1 MLDCPDGITSWL
13 TEDQDDDGD
22 GVPDGT
28 EGVSSE
34 GGSNDMNALVVVLVL
49 VVVAVGLFF
58 MRLRGGSGG
67 APLTLDERHL

>member
-1 MLDCPDGITSWL
+1 M
-13 TEDQDDDGD
+13 
-22 GVPDGT
+22 PDGT

-34 GGSNDMNALVVVLVL
+34 GGSNDVNALVVVLVL
-49 VVVAVGLFF
+49 VVVVVGLFF